1 MKVSIDPKLKTKKI
15 IFIFLYVVFLFLLSA
30 CSNLQTKAL
39 LDWQEYTQ
47 RYVSAD
53 AEEKQRIQLQLQ
65 ENYQEDA
72 SSDIALKLGFAY
84 LQQPENFSYEQ
95 LKQIEELINQ
105 EKTSLPFAVIK
116 RQLSLQLEAQ
126 QNIFKLNQKLQH
138 IDASACKEG
147 LESKANREN
156 ENTPYINE
164 LETLRQKLSELQNQ
178 LQVLKSIDDDLTKS
192 RQAID
197 QLTQ

>member
-1 MKVSIDPKLKTKKI
+1 MKVSINPKLKTKKI

-47 RYVSAD
+47 AYVSAD
-53 AEEKQRIQLQLQ
+53 AEEKQQMQLQLQ

-84 LQQPENFSYEQ
+84 LQQAENFSYEQ

-105 EKTSLPFAVIK
+105 EKTSLPFTIIK

-126 QNIFKLNQKLQH
+126 QNIFKLNQQLQY
-138 IDASACKEG
+138 IDASACKER
-147 LESKANREN
+147 LEAKGNREN

-164 LETLRQKLSELQNQ
+164 LEALRQKLSELQNQ

>member
-1 MKVSIDPKLKTKKI
+1 MKVSINPKLKTKKI
-15 IFIFLYVVFLFLLSA
+15 IFIFLYVVFLLLLSA

-47 RYVSAD
+47 AYVSAD
-53 AEEKQRIQLQLQ
+53 AEEKQQMQLQLQ

-84 LQQPENFSYEQ
+84 LQQAENFSYEQ

-105 EKTSLPFAVIK
+105 ENTSLPFTIIK

-126 QNIFKLNQKLQH
+126 QNIFKLNQQLQY
-138 IDASACKEG
+138 IDASACKER
-147 LESKANREN
+147 LEAKGNREN

-164 LETLRQKLSELQNQ
+164 LEALRQKLSELQNQ